1 MNTFKTNKMLLA
13 FRYQLDLQRFAAGDN
28 SSGNPMNVN
37 TTASEG
43 MTKDQKEYYDSE
55 LLRNTTPNLV
65 YAQFGKKVPLPQNNG
80 KHVRWRRLQAYG
92 AATTPLQEGITPAG
106 NKPKFENL
114 EATVEQYGD
123 YTVITD
129 RVKMESMDPMIIE
142 LTREHGNQ
150 GALTIDTVTR
160 DELMTGTN
168 VVYAPKSD
176 GTQVLTRKTLD
187 KTCGLTPNLISMCK
201 TILKKNKAKTIGT
214 DYVAIIHPDLEHDL
228 TTNPDFIDVVKYKD
242 SEKIYNGEIGKL
254 YGVRFVTTPQGKVWK
269 DDTCPVLKA
278 NGDGTNEYLAVFGVL
293 FIGAEAYGVVQMTG
307 GNMEMIIKQVGSG
320 GVDDALNQR
329 GSVGWKVT
337 GYATKILNEL
347 NIVRAEVCSKDFSEI
362 ELAN

>member
-1 MNTFKTNKMLLA
+1 MNKIENSKMLLTFKYA
-13 FRYQLDLQRFAAGDN
+13 LDLQRFAAGDN

-37 TTASEG
+37 TTASPG

-65 YAQFGKKVPLPQNNG
+65 YAQFGKKVPMPQNNG
-80 KHVRWRRLQAYG
+80 KHVRWRRLKAYG

-106 NKPKFENL
+106 NKPEFENL
-114 EATVEQYGD
+114 EAAVEQYGD

-129 RVKMESMDPMIIE
+129 RVKMESMDPMVIE

-168 VVYAPKSD
+168 VVFAPKAD
-176 GTQVLTRKTLD
+176 GTKVLSRDTLD
-187 KTCGLTPNLISMCK
+187 KTCTLTPNLISMCK

-214 DYVAIIHPDLEHDL
+214 DYVAIIHPDLEHDV
-228 TTNPDFIDVVKYKD
+228 TTNEKFIDVVKYKD

-254 YGVRFVTTPQGKVWK
+254 YGVRFVTTPQGKIWK
-269 DDTCPVLKA
+269 GDDDNCPA
-278 NGDGTNEYLAVFGVL
+278 GLAVFGVL
-293 FIGAEAYGVVQMTG
+293 FIGADAYGVVQMSG

-347 NIVRAEVCSKDFSEI
+347 NIVRAEVCSTDFSEI
-362 ELAN
+362 EEAN